1 MTQYFWVT
9 PLSATLKWTEKV
21 SITYL
26 MKSKDEI
33 LHAVKKL
40 LVELVNTQQTTM
52 LENWTESANI
62 IWNIKDMNMNLV

>member
-1 MTQYFWVT
+1 
-9 PLSATLKWTEKV
+9 
-21 SITYL
+21 

-40 LVELVNTQQTTM
+40 LVELENTQQTTM